1 LGSSSIATTMSTS
14 PATATGSG
22 SDEAEVSMPELLSRL
37 KSIEDMM
44 RPFVPL
50 KDQVTALK
58 TAFIEHGQ
66 Q

>member
-1 LGSSSIATTMSTS
+1 MSTNS
-14 PATATGSG
+14 ATATASEN
-22 SDEAEVSMPELLSRL
+22 DEAEVSMSELLSRL

-50 KDQVTALK
+50 KDQVTALE
-58 TAFIEHGQ
+58 TAFTDHGQ